1 MRLTSQTVCLLIAL
15 GGAPL
20 LRAEAPVAPAKAPA
34 RYTTRDEHDPN
45 GIGKFYMKREIAR
58 VMGHQG
64 AGWLERPEREK
75 EEQPKKLLKLLDLKA
90 GQIVA
95 DIGAGSGYHTFR
107 MADKVGPRGKV
118 LAVDIQKEMLDIIRQ
133 RMKKAEVRNIEPIL
147 GTETDPKL
155 PANGVD
161 MILLVDVYHEFAFP
175 FEMTEAMV
183 KALKPGGRLVFVEF
197 RKEDRNPIVPILE
210 VHKMKKKQVLDEM
223 KPHPL
228 KHVKTIS
235 TLPWQHIIIFE
246 KKAADKE
253 EKPGK

>member
-1 MRLTSQTVCLLIAL
+1 
-15 GGAPL
+15 
-20 LRAEAPVAPAKAPA
+20 
-34 RYTTRDEHDPN
+34 
-45 GIGKFYMKREIAR
+45 
-58 VMGHQG
+58 
-64 AGWLERPEREK
+64 
-75 EEQPKKLLKLLDLKA
+75 
-90 GQIVA
+90 
-95 DIGAGSGYHTFR
+95 
-107 MADKVGPRGKV
+107 
-118 LAVDIQKEMLDIIRQ
+118 
-133 RMKKAEVRNIEPIL
+133 
-147 GTETDPKL
+147 
-155 PANGVD
+155 
-161 MILLVDVYHEFAFP
+161 
-175 FEMTEAMV
+175 MTEAMV